1 MSIGVLEANFFMDT
15 GKVSEMSAQI
25 GQKAPDFKMQGI
37 FKGEIRDVH
46 LEDFTGKWIV
56 LFFYP
61 GDFTFVCP
69 TEVKEFSVKNNEF
82 KELDAQVL
90 GVSVDSIHA
99 HKAWIK
105 ELGELNYPLLSDI
118 TKEVSRRYGVL
129 ILDKGISLRGAFI
142 IDPEGFLRYIVVHD
156 LDIGRSVDEI
166 LRVLKALQTGEMCP
180 VEWRPGKSTLGK
192 V

>member
-1 MSIGVLEANFFMDT
+1 
-15 GKVSEMSAQI
+15 
-25 GQKAPDFKMQGI
+25 MQGI
-37 FKGEIRDVH
+37 HEGKIIDVH
-46 LEDFTGKWIV
+46 PADFTGKWIV

-69 TEVKEFSVKNNEF
+69 TEVKAFSMKNNEF

-90 GVSVDSIHA
+90 GVSVDSVHA

-118 TKEVSRRYGVL
+118 TREVSRRYGVL
-129 ILDKGISLRGAFI
+129 IPYKGVSLRGAFI
-142 IDPEGFLRYIVVHD
+142 IDPEGVLRYLVVHD

-180 VEWRPGKSTLGK
+180 VEWRPGKPTLGK
-192 V
+192 A

>member
-192 V
+192 T